1 LKYYLDELRLQS
13 VTVNKQHPLPSAL
26 NSDYTNVFALMT
38 ARPFM
43 GLIESIVIVC
53 VYILITFYIYAL
65 PISASGIESRE
76 NEVYVS
82 VISEGRTKA
91 YRKYSK

>member
-1 LKYYLDELRLQS
+1 
-13 VTVNKQHPLPSAL
+13 
-26 NSDYTNVFALMT
+26 MT

-43 GLIESIVIVC
+43 GLIESMVIVC

-65 PISASGIESRE
+65 HISASGIESRE
-76 NEVYVS
+76 NEVYVN